1 MLYCLLAYLMWGV
14 FPLFFPLLEPSTPVE
29 IIGHRIVWTAVF
41 MVLVVMLTRKW
52 KEVKQCTPKEWM
64 LVALAGV
71 LVAVNW
77 LVYVWS
83 VNNGHVAEAA
93 LGYFINPLVSVLLGV
108 IFLGESLSRLQAAS
122 VALAGIAVLVLT
134 FVGGNFP
141 FLALS
146 LAFSFGFYGLVK
158 KRIRLSATA
167 SLTAETLVVLP
178 VALGYLLYL
187 EAQGVGTFGHI
198 SVSHSLLLMSA
209 GLVTALP
216 LIFFGMATK
225 VIPLS
230 TIGIMQYLTPTI
242 QMLMAVFLF
251 EEQLEPV
258 RWLGFVIIWIS
269 VALYIAD
276 VVLTRRRFRRISRTR
291 SEHPEAAA

>member
-52 KEVKQCTPKEWM
+52 KEVKQCTAKEWT

-187 EAQGVGTFGHI
+187 EARGVGTFGHI

>member
-1 MLYCLLAYLMWGV
+1 MLYCLLAYLMWGA
-14 FPLFFPLLEPSTPVE
+14 FPLFFPLLEPATPVE
-29 IIGHRIVWTAVF
+29 IIGHRIAWTAAF
-41 MVLVVMLTRKW
+41 MLIVVSCTRKW
-52 KEVKQCTPKEWM
+52 REIKQCSPKEWM
-64 LVALAGV
+64 LLSLAGV

-108 IFLGESLSRLQAAS
+108 IFLGERLRRLQAIS
-122 VALAGIAVLVLT
+122 VALATIAVLVLT
-134 FVGGNFP
+134 FIGGNFP

-158 KRIRLSATA
+158 KRIKISATA
-167 SLTAETLVVLP
+167 SLTAETLILLP
-178 VALGYLLYL
+178 VALGYLIYL
-187 EAQGVGTFGHI
+187 ESQGAGTFGH
-198 SVSHSLLLMSA
+198 VSIPHSLLLMTA

-216 LIFFGMATK
+216 LIFFGVATK
-225 VIPLS
+225 QIPLS
-230 TIGIMQYLTPTI
+230 TIGILQYLTPTI

-251 EEQLEPV
+251 NEHLEPV
-258 RWLGFVIIWIS
+258 RWVGFVIIWIS

-276 VVLTRRRFRRISRTR
+276 VLNTRRRNRRTR
-291 SEHPEAAA
+291 KGCVAASKPLV

>member
-108 IFLGESLSRLQAAS
+108 IFLGESLRRLQAAS

-276 VVLTRRRFRRISRTR
+276 VVITRRHFRRMSRTR

>member
-1 MLYCLLAYLMWGV
+1 
-14 FPLFFPLLEPSTPVE
+14 
-29 IIGHRIVWTAVF
+29 
-41 MVLVVMLTRKW
+41 
-52 KEVKQCTPKEWM
+52 
-64 LVALAGV
+64 
-71 LVAVNW
+71 
-77 LVYVWS
+77 
-83 VNNGHVAEAA
+83 
-93 LGYFINPLVSVLLGV
+93 LGV

-276 VVLTRRRFRRISRTR
+276 VVITRRHFRRISRTR
-291 SEHPEAAA
+291 GEHPEPAA

>member
-187 EAQGVGTFGHI
+187 EARGVGTFGHI

-276 VVLTRRRFRRISRTR
+276 VVITRRHFRRISRTR
-291 SEHPEAAA
+291 GEHQEPAA

>member
-52 KEVKQCTPKEWM
+52 KEVKQCTAKEWM

-187 EAQGVGTFGHI
+187 EARGVGTFGHI

>member
-52 KEVKQCTPKEWM
+52 KEVKQCTAQEWM

>member
-41 MVLVVMLTRKW
+41 MVLVVMLTCKW

-187 EAQGVGTFGHI
+187 EARGVGTFGHI

-276 VVLTRRRFRRISRTR
+276 VVITRRHFRRISRTR
-291 SEHPEAAA
+291 GEHQEPAA

>member
-198 SVSHSLLLMSA
+198 SMSHSLLLMSA

-276 VVLTRRRFRRISRTR
+276 VVITRRHFRRISRTR
-291 SEHPEAAA
+291 GEHQEPAA

>member
-52 KEVKQCTPKEWM
+52 KEVKQCTAKEWT

-230 TIGIMQYLTPTI
+230 TIGIKI
-242 QMLMAVFLF
+242 GRAHV
-251 EEQLEPV
+251 
-258 RWLGFVIIWIS
+258 
-269 VALYIAD
+269 
-276 VVLTRRRFRRISRTR
+276 
-291 SEHPEAAA
+291 

>member
-52 KEVKQCTPKEWM
+52 KEVKQCTAKEWM

-216 LIFFGMATK
+216 LICFGMATK

-251 EEQLEPV
+251 EEHLEPV

-276 VVLTRRRFRRISRTR
+276 VVITRRHFRHISRTR
-291 SEHPEAAA
+291 GEHQEPAA

>member
-52 KEVKQCTPKEWM
+52 KEVKQCTAKEWM

-187 EAQGVGTFGHI
+187 EARGVGTFGHI

-276 VVLTRRRFRRISRTR
+276 VVITRRRFRRVSRTR
-291 SEHPEAAA
+291 SEHPEPAA

>member
-276 VVLTRRRFRRISRTR
+276 VVITRRHFRRMSRTR
-291 SEHPEAAA
+291 GEHQEPAA

>member
-52 KEVKQCTPKEWM
+52 KEVKQCTAQQWM

-291 SEHPEAAA
+291 GEHQEPAA

>member
-52 KEVKQCTPKEWM
+52 KEVKKCTAKEWM

-122 VALAGIAVLVLT
+122 VALAGVAVLVLT
-134 FVGGNFP
+134 FIGGNFP

-167 SLTAETLVVLP
+167 SLTAETLVLLP

-225 VIPLS
+225 LIPLS

-276 VVLTRRRFRRISRTR
+276 VVITRRHFRRIS
-291 SEHPEAAA
+291 